1 MPTYLPTVI
10 TFQNSIVTVSSTDGT
25 SYDSII
31 QSMGSFVYEV
41 TGVYLKTNNQEQ
53 ILEGFSVYNYNV
65 NGNIQNYVE
74 KPTID
79 PYQYQ
84 NSKFFSMEGKGVVL
98 NGQTTFDINVLPN
111 ETIYMITYVNQ
122 LSVRDY
128 LSGKTAFDIDFFKNF
143 TNEIQ

>member
-1 MPTYLPTVI
+1 MPTYLPTII